1 MPPRREISAGH
12 LSPQDSRGA
21 GCSKWNQSQAHNLHA
36 EGRAAPTP
44 VLQARSVAARVRA
57 GLRACVRPGLVRF
70 WPCRAAGRGAA
81 GTGRV
86 SAFLGREAR
95 FSYIFKKS
103 NIKMAAKRA
112 LVILATGAE
121 EMETVIP
128 VDVMRRAGI
137 KVTIAGLA
145 GKDPVQCSRDVVIC
159 PDASLE
165 DAKKEGPYDVV
176 VMPGGGLGAQN
187 LSQSSA
193 VKEILKEQEKRKGLI
208 AAICAGPTAL
218 LAHEI
223 GFGSK
228 VTTHPLAKDKMM
240 DGSHYSYSENRVERD
255 GLILTSR
262 GPGTSFEFALAI
274 VEALAGK
281 EVADQVKAPLVLKD

>member
-1 MPPRREISAGH
+1 
-12 LSPQDSRGA
+12 
-21 GCSKWNQSQAHNLHA
+21 
-36 EGRAAPTP
+36 
-44 VLQARSVAARVRA
+44 
-57 GLRACVRPGLVRF
+57 
-70 WPCRAAGRGAA
+70 
-81 GTGRV
+81 
-86 SAFLGREAR
+86 
-95 FSYIFKKS
+95 
-103 NIKMAAKRA
+103 MAAKRA

-159 PDASLE
+159 PDASVE
-165 DAKKEGPYDVV
+165 DAKKE
-176 VMPGGGLGAQN
+176 
-187 LSQSSA
+187 SSA

>member
-1 MPPRREISAGH
+1 
-12 LSPQDSRGA
+12 
-21 GCSKWNQSQAHNLHA
+21 
-36 EGRAAPTP
+36 
-44 VLQARSVAARVRA
+44 
-57 GLRACVRPGLVRF
+57 
-70 WPCRAAGRGAA
+70 
-81 GTGRV
+81 
-86 SAFLGREAR
+86 
-95 FSYIFKKS
+95 
-103 NIKMAAKRA
+103 MASKRA
-112 LVILATGAE
+112 LVILAKGAE

-165 DAKKEGPYDVV
+165 DAKKETESCSVAQARVQWRSLSSLQPPPPRFKRFSCLNPPSRWDYRKEIILLLLLCSMDILACHYIQVGPYDVV
-176 VMPGGGLGAQN
+176 VLPGGNLGAQN
-187 LSQSSA
+187 LSESAA
-193 VKEILKEQEKRKGLI
+193 VKEILKEQENQKGLI

-240 DGSHYSYSENRVERD
+240 NGGHYTYSENRVEKD

-274 VEALAGK
+274 VEALNGK
-281 EVADQVKAPLVLKD
+281 EVAAQVKAPLVLKD